1 MRHFTERS
9 SLGQRISRRFVAGMS
24 LDDAIR
30 AVEAVNRLGMT
41 ATLDPLGE
49 NVDSEAA
56 ATAAGANAV
65 AILDAIARARVQ
77 STLSVKLTQ
86 LGLDLSLELARA
98 QLQRIVE
105 HARALG
111 TFIRV
116 DMEGSDYTAVTLDLV
131 TEMHATGAPVG
142 TVLQAYLHRT
152 AGDLDRLLGL
162 GVRVRLVKGAYREPP
177 ELAIQAKAD
186 VDANYERLM
195 LRLLD
200 HSGYHAIATHDERM
214 VERAI
219 AYARERHIPP
229 DQFEFQMLYGIRRD
243 LQQRLVGQGWRVRVY
258 TPFGSEWYPYFMRRL
273 AERPANLLFLLRNL
287 VR

>member
-1 MRHFTERS
+1 
-9 SLGQRISRRFVAGMS
+9 
-24 LDDAIR
+24 
-30 AVEAVNRLGMT
+30 
-41 ATLDPLGE
+41 
-49 NVDSEAA
+49 AA
-56 ATAAGANAV
+56 AV
-65 AILDAIARARVQ
+65 AILDAIGRGQVQ

-86 LGLDLSLELARA
+86 LGLDLSLDLARL
-98 QLQRIVE
+98 QLQHIVE
-105 HARALG
+105 HAAALG

-131 TEMHATGAPVG
+131 EQLHAAGAPVG

-152 AGDLDRLLGL
+152 AADLERLLAL

-195 LRLLD
+195 YRLLD
-200 HSGYHAIATHDERM
+200 DAQKLPGQGEGAERKAAVPCGYHAIATHDERM

-219 AYARERHIPP
+219 AHAREQHLPP

-258 TPFGSEWYPYFMRRL
+258 TPFGPEWYPYFMRRL
-273 AERPANLLFLLRNL
+273 AERPANVLFLLKNM